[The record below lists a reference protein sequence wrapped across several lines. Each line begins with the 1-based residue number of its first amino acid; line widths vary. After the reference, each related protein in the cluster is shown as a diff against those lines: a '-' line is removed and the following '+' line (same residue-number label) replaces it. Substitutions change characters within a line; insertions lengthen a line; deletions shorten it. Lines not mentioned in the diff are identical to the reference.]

1 MSLNSARDDPGWSS
15 SSSGPAVSQ
24 APSATPISPRRV
36 VQAFEYDDFD
46 EQINVLRQLTELRA
60 AFIKRVRVEL
70 NSEFFSRVLL
80 EYLWLNGAFVPSPYD
95 KNQPMRDYEFMR
107 DLFNKS
113 SRGYVSEREGK
124 KSVALILG
132 PIKNFVMAQDV
143 AVVTGMRR

>member
-1 MSLNSARDDPGWSS
+1 M
-15 SSSGPAVSQ
+15 
-24 APSATPISPRRV
+24 
-36 VQAFEYDDFD
+36 
-46 EQINVLRQLTELRA
+46 LRQLTELRA

>member
-1 MSLNSARDDPGWSS
+1 M
-15 SSSGPAVSQ
+15 
-24 APSATPISPRRV
+24 
-36 VQAFEYDDFD
+36 
-46 EQINVLRQLTELRA
+46 RQLTELRA

-113 SRGYVSEREGK
+113 SRGYASEREGK
-124 KSVALILG
+124 KPVALILG